1 MHKLIFASPARRG
14 AAFLAVWLLAAAIA
28 HAQNTPAHPNQAA
41 APRLPA
47 SQSQA
52 AAKGNPND
60 EMLAKA
66 SKLYYST
73 AKAGLDGFDCTVHP
87 DWRQLFISAQKGAAI
102 AADDSRVQLLNSV
115 KVTLHARMKGD
126 SILDWGAA
134 ANPDKPLDQD
144 STSLLDNMH
153 KATEQTLQGFLQFW
167 IPFVDGSAVPSSSE
181 GLEVTQTEKGY
192 KLHAVTEGTEVTEQL
207 DSSLLLQH
215 FNVVMSSATVDF
227 APAYKYTDKGLLVNS
242 FLAHILP
249 AGAPPEQEQELHVA
263 IEYQTI
269 DGFPLPAKLFMEV
282 INTGTFNFAL
292 DGCTV
297 IRSSK

>member
-1 MHKLIFASPARRG
+1 MYRLFFALLARHG
-14 AAFLAVWLLAAAIA
+14 AAFLAGWLLSAAIA
-28 HAQNTPAHPNQAA
+28 HAQNAPASPSQAA
-41 APRLPA
+41 APGQPT

-52 AAKGNPND
+52 AAKGNFND
-60 EMLAKA
+60 ELLAKA

-87 DWRQLFISAQKGAAI
+87 DWPQLFISAQKGAAI

-115 KVTLHARMKGD
+115 KVTLHARMKGG
-126 SILDWGAA
+126 SILDWSAP

-144 STSLLDNMH
+144 STSLLDGMH

-181 GLEVTQTEKGY
+181 GLEVTQNEKGY
-192 KLHAVTEGTEVTEQL
+192 KLHALTEGTEVTEQL
-207 DSSLLLQH
+207 DTSLLLQH

-249 AGAPPEQEQELHVA
+249 AGAPPEQVQELHVA
-263 IEYQTI
+263 IEYQAI
-269 DGFPLPAKLFMEV
+269 DGFPIPAKLFMEV

-297 IRSSK
+297 SRNWK

>member
-1 MHKLIFASPARRG
+1 MHKLFFASPARHG
-14 AAFLAVWLLAAAIA
+14 VAFLAVWLLAAAIA
-28 HAQNTPAHPNQAA
+28 HAQNAPSSPSQTA
-41 APRLPA
+41 APGQPA

-60 EMLAKA
+60 ELLAKA

-87 DWRQLFISAQKGAAI
+87 DWPQLFMSAQKGAAI

-115 KVTLHARMKGD
+115 KVTLHARMKGG
-126 SILDWGAA
+126 SILDWSAP

-144 STSLLDNMH
+144 SNSLLDGMH

-167 IPFVDGSAVPSSSE
+167 IPFVDGSAVPASSE

-192 KLHAVTEGTEVTEQL
+192 KLHATQEGTEVTEQL
-207 DSSLLLQH
+207 DNSLVLRQ
-215 FNVVMSSATVDF
+215 FNVVMSSMTVDF
-227 APAYKYTDKGLLVNS
+227 APAYQSTDKGLLVNS

-249 AGAPPEQEQELHVA
+249 AGAPPEQVQELHVT

-269 DGFPLPAKLFMEV
+269 DGFPIPGKLFMEV
-282 INTGTFNFAL
+282 VNTGTFNFTL

-297 IRSSK
+297 NKQLK

>member
-1 MHKLIFASPARRG
+1 MRKLLFASPGRRG
-14 AAFLAVWLLAAAIA
+14 AAFLAVWLLNAGIA
-28 HAQNTPAHPNQAA
+28 SAQNTPASPSQSA
-41 APRLPA
+41 APRQSA

-87 DWRQLFISAQKGAAI
+87 DWRQLFMSAQKGAAI
-102 AADDSRVQLLNSV
+102 AADDPRVQLLNSV
-115 KVTLHARMKGD
+115 KVTLHARMKGG
-126 SILDWGAA
+126 SILDWSAP
-134 ANPDKPLDQD
+134 ANPVKPLDED
-144 STSLLDNMH
+144 STSLLDGMH

-181 GLEVTQTEKGY
+181 GLEVTQNEKGY
-192 KLHAVTEGTEVTEQL
+192 KLHALTEGTEVTEQL
-207 DSSLLLQH
+207 DTSLLLQQ

-227 APAYKYTDKGLLVNS
+227 APAYKYTDKGLLVNG

-249 AGAPPEQEQELHVA
+249 AGAPPEQEQELHVT
-263 IEYQTI
+263 IEYQAI
-269 DGFPLPAKLFMEV
+269 DGFPIPDKLFMDV
-282 INTGTFNFAL
+282 VNTGTFNFAL

-297 IRSSK
+297 NKQSK